1 MLKVEK
7 VNIKKLYEDLEL
19 GNSRLEFN
27 ITGSNINYI
36 IVNTIRRVIFTDIP
50 TYAFTDFK
58 FEKNTSVFHNNYLVL
73 RLKYLPIWGID
84 NNINNIN
91 EVISKD
97 INNIIEENLNEEINE
112 EINEET
118 NEIIQPI
125 QYNTSSLKQ
134 FTMYVKY
141 KNKTNDIITVTTN
154 NAKFYYDNKQISS
167 PYKSEIPIVKLQS
180 NQEIAFSVLSSIGTE
195 EKDTIYSAV
204 SIVAYKEIDE
214 KNFNFILE
222 SKGQINEKKI
232 LIVAIFNIKL
242 LLNNLTIIINSLNL
256 KKDVFQEGVL
266 KLLDNDHTIGNLIT
280 DGLQKHK
287 DVKFAGYNTPHPL
300 EKIILLHYKI
310 NEENNIISVIDDVIK
325 YYLVLFD
332 TIKIE
337 IEKNI

>member
-97 INNIIEENLNEEINE
+97 INNIIEEDLNEEINE

-141 KNKTNDIITVTTN
+141 KLNETPTYTEPIEIKQPTVIRDTVFIEKPKSKKTKIASVQSTVE
-154 NAKFYYDNKQISS
+154 
-167 PYKSEIPIVKLQS
+167 P
-180 NQEIAFSVLSSIGTE
+180 
-195 EKDTIYSAV
+195 
-204 SIVAYKEIDE
+204 
-214 KNFNFILE
+214 
-222 SKGQINEKKI
+222 
-232 LIVAIFNIKL
+232 
-242 LLNNLTIIINSLNL
+242 
-256 KKDVFQEGVL
+256 
-266 KLLDNDHTIGNLIT
+266 
-280 DGLQKHK
+280 
-287 DVKFAGYNTPHPL
+287 
-300 EKIILLHYKI
+300 
-310 NEENNIISVIDDVIK
+310 
-325 YYLVLFD
+325 
-332 TIKIE
+332 IKIE
-337 IEKNI
+337 ETKQIIDTTKTQ